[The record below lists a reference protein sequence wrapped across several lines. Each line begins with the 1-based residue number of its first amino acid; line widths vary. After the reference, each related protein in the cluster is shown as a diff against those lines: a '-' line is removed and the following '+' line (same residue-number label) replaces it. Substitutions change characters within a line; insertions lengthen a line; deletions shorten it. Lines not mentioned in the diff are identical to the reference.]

1 MIFWRKNFE
10 CKVVRLLIFVLDVG
24 NTNIVLGVYDRD
36 TLKYHWRIHT
46 NRHKTEDEYGMDIKS
61 LFQHVGLDFKD
72 IKGIIISSV
81 VPPLMFTLEKMC
93 KTYFQITPLIVG
105 PGIKTGLNIKYDN
118 PREVGADRI
127 VNAVAGIHEYGS
139 PLIIVDFGTAT
150 TFCYINEKSEYMGGA
165 IAPGIGISTEALY
178 SRAAKLPRIEI
189 THVDEV
195 IGKNTVAAMQAGIL
209 FGFVGQV
216 ESIVE
221 RMMAKSSKKPTII
234 ATGGLANLIASET
247 KMIDIVDHDLTL
259 KGLQLI
265 YKRNIS
271 E

>member
-1 MIFWRKNFE
+1 M
-10 CKVVRLLIFVLDVG
+10 LIFVLDVG
-24 NTNIVLGVYDRD
+24 NSNIVLGVYQGND
-36 TLKYHWRIHT
+36 LKYHWRIET
-46 NRHKTEDEYGMDIKS
+46 SRHKTEDEFGMAINA
-61 LFQHVGLDFKD
+61 LFQHVGLRFED
-72 IKGIIISSV
+72 INGIIISSV
-81 VPPLMFTLEKMC
+81 VPPIMFTLERMC
-93 KTYFQITPLIVG
+93 SKYFQVKPLIVG
-105 PGIKTGLNIKYDN
+105 PGIKTGLNIKYEN

-150 TFCYINEKSEYMGGA
+150 TFCYINEKSEYMGGV

-178 SRAAKLPRIEI
+178 SKAAKLPRIEI
-189 THVDEV
+189 THVDEI

-216 ESIVE
+216 EGIVKRIME
-221 RMMAKSSKKPTII
+221 KSKQKPTVV
-234 ATGGLANLIASET
+234 ATGGLANLIATET
-247 KMIDIVDHDLTL
+247 KMIDIVDQDLTL

-265 YKRNIS
+265 YKRNVS

>member
-1 MIFWRKNFE
+1 MVK
-10 CKVVRLLIFVLDVG
+10 RLILVLDVG
-24 NTNIVLGVYDRD
+24 NTNIVLGVYHRD
-36 TLKYHWRIHT
+36 QLKYHWRMQT
-46 NRHKTEDEYGMDIKS
+46 NRHKTEDEYGMGIKM
-61 LFQHVGLDFKD
+61 LFQHEGIQFKD
-72 IKGIIISSV
+72 IQGVIISSV

-93 KTYFQITPLIVG
+93 EKYFHVNPKIVG

-150 TFCYINEKSEYMGGA
+150 TFCYINEKSEYMGGV

-178 SRAAKLPRIEI
+178 NRAAKLPRIEI
-189 THVDEV
+189 THVDEI

-216 ESIVE
+216 ESIVQ
-221 RMMAKSSKKPTII
+221 RIMNTCQTKPTVI
-234 ATGGLANLIASET
+234 ATGGLANLIAMET
-247 KMIDIVDHDLTL
+247 EMIDIVDPDLTL

-265 YKRNIS
+265 YKRN